1 MSEDKIDNLI
11 SEIFHEIDILNKNNK
26 MISKYTNNFD
36 LKKDKKPQ
44 ILIPKK
50 KIEKYEKN
58 L

>member
-1 MSEDKIDNLI
+1 
-11 SEIFHEIDILNKNNK
+11 